1 VTMAKPNNVPVAVRW
16 CVHKLFSGNDHRRL
30 QEDGSTLLI
39 DSIDEMVKV
48 TLGERQQEMER
59 TTRRAKKLLL
69 KFKEGPTLVR
79 ALRAAKMILR
89 ADLLYLTGLI
99 EMRSIGYLR
108 GKRPRQEP
116 VPFGAFP
123 FPIPGLFDDAVVT
136 QASRRKSK

>member
-1 VTMAKPNNVPVAVRW
+1 MVKAKKVPVAVRW
-16 CVHKLFSGNDHRRL
+16 CVHKLFDGNDHRRL

-39 DSIDEMVKV
+39 DSIDEIVKV

-69 KFKEGPTLVR
+69 KFKEGPTLAR

-99 EMRSIGYLR
+99 EMRSIGYIR
-108 GKRPRQEP
+108 GKRPRWER
-116 VPFGAFP
+116 VPSGAFP

>member
-1 VTMAKPNNVPVAVRW
+1 MAKANNVPVAVSRW
-16 CVHKLFSGNDHRRL
+16 VQKLFDDNDRF
-30 QEDGSTLLI
+30 QEDGSTLLG

-59 TTRRAKKLLL
+59 ATRRAKKLLL
-69 KFKEGPTLVR
+69 KFKECPTLAKGV
-79 ALRAAKMILR
+79 RAAKMILR

-108 GKRPRQEP
+108 GKRPRWER
-116 VPFGAFP
+116 VPSGAFP

-136 QASRRKSK
+136 QARRRKKK